1 VIIGVHAIIFAN
13 DAARVRAFL
22 HDVLELE
29 SVDAGG
35 GWLIF
40 ALPPAELAAHP
51 TDGQPHHQLYLMC
64 DDIRATVADLTAK
77 GVEFT
82 REITEEGFG
91 LMTANAEQRQR
102 SGCHTSRWRR
112 SSRRPSGRANSA
124 RRYCSARAKAR
135 RDGAA

>member
-13 DAARVRAFL
+13 DADRVREFL

-51 TDGQPHHQLYLMC
+51 TDEQPRHQLYLMC
-64 DDIRATVADLTAK
+64 DDIRATVADLAAK

-82 REITEEGFG
+82 SEITEQGFG
-91 LMTANAEQRQR
+91 LMTAFALAGGGELALYEPKHPSPHKA
-102 SGCHTSRWRR
+102 SG
-112 SSRRPSGRANSA
+112 
-124 RRYCSARAKAR
+124 
-135 RDGAA
+135 